1 MEDDIILKQHPENPL
16 ILDILIQTKK
26 VIKSHNQSSNNN
38 PENPLILDILI
49 WLTPRF
55 AIRQKKS

>member
-26 VIKSHNQSSNNN
+26 VIKSTINL
-38 PENPLILDILI
+38 PKTILKIL
-49 WLTPRF
+49 
-55 AIRQKKS
+55 

>member
-26 VIKSHNQSSNNN
+26 VIKSHNQSSKNN
-38 PENPLILDILI
+38 PENPLILI
-49 WLTPRF
+49 
-55 AIRQKKS
+55 